1 MLHQKFIGTW
11 QLKAFEQRGM
21 ENDAA
26 YPMGSD
32 CRGILMYDSS
42 GRLSVHLMR
51 AGRPF
56 FSSGDP
62 FGGAADKCKAACD
75 GYISY
80 LGHYEID
87 EELKTISH
95 HIEGSMFPNWV
106 GVTQVRH
113 YEFEDKDSMIL
124 STLPMEIGGRTG
136 VSVLTWSRVA

>member
-1 MLHQKFIGTW
+1 
-11 QLKAFEQRGM
+11 
-21 ENDAA
+21 
-26 YPMGSD
+26 
-32 CRGILMYDSS
+32 MYDSS

-95 HIEGSMFPNWV
+95 HIEGSMFPDWV

-113 YEFEDKDSMIL
+113 YEFEVKDSMIL